1 MNHSHTLTLTTLLLA
16 PLAALPAADAP
27 AKQPNILVIVTD
39 DQGYGEL
46 SCHGNPVLRTPHLD
60 RLYDESVRFTDFHVA
75 PMCTPTRGQLMTGV
89 DALRNLAMNVSSG
102 RTLLRRDLPTM
113 ADLFGTAGYATGIFG
128 KWHLGDNYPYR
139 PQDRGFHETLWYPSS
154 HIGSA
159 PDFWDNDYF
168 DDTYWHN
175 GRRRPLAG
183 YTTDVFFR
191 EAMRWMREQALS
203 GKRFLCYLPTA
214 APHAPHFIPASY
226 REAMAA
232 VVAKANLPEL
242 EPAVREQLTRYFA
255 MIANIDENMGR
266 LDAFLRETDLRDN
279 TVVVFLSDN
288 GSTFGPRYFNAGMK
302 GGKVTLWEGGHRV
315 PCFIRWPAG
324 GLRTAGDV
332 TGLTEVQDLLPTLLD
347 LAGVKAP
354 PTAKFDG
361 ISLAGVLRGTS
372 EPPADRALVVQFS
385 RMNHPEPERGDACVL
400 WQRWRLVQDK
410 ELYDLAADPAQER
423 NVIAEHPDIA
433 ARLRAH
439 YAPWWETVAPRL
451 NDPQRVVIGHDAEPF
466 SLLSPC
472 EWRDVFFDQ
481 SAQVRRGEHKNGAW
495 YLEVAR
501 TGEYEFELRRWPR
514 ECEAPLRDGLPA
526 RKIADGEFPD
536 GTNLPIAKARLKIAG
551 VDRTVNTTAADV
563 SATFRVPLRAGPAQ
577 LQTWFADD
585 RGRELGGAYYVYAQ
599 RLQTSPPVK
608 LILDTDMSGD
618 ADDAG
623 TLALLHALADRGECE
638 LLATVV
644 NRADLAK
651 ASAAAVDAIN
661 TYYGRPNIPI
671 GTDKVGPTALQRT
684 SLYTPGLR
692 DEFPNDVGPDDQAPA
707 ALDVYRRVLAA
718 QPDGSVTVCSVG
730 ALSNLAEL
738 WRQEPALVR
747 GKIRRV
753 IVMGGQFPP
762 AAKPETNI
770 ATHPAAARLVAAEWP
785 TEIAWQGFEVGNSV
799 ITGAALKR
807 TPACNPVRRAFELR
821 LFGKRPSIEG
831 GQPSYDQAAAFYAV
845 RGTNPELWS
854 EERGGR
860 VVIDQTGFSR
870 WVADAASP
878 HVMVTRVCAS
888 ELLARQIEAL
898 MVAPPEKSNPGKIQN
913 NHPVRQKGTGSFGAK
928 NPTGRSGKRV
938 LPPFGEGAFTMTPA
952 FAMFAAI
959 VALSWGSTWAQ
970 DAAPDIVLADFE
982 GKTCMNLLVAGK
994 IVRTAVGPNSSPGG
1008 SEELAPASWDIAELA
1023 GKTAQ
1028 IQIVDHAPGGWGH
1041 INVDQIVLSDKPTAA
1056 VVKLVARERG
1066 SNKP

>member
-75 PMCTPTRGQLMTGV
+75 PMCTPTRGQLLTGV

-232 VVAKANLPEL
+232 VVAKANLPKL

-266 LDAFLRETDLRDN
+266 IDAFLRETDLRDN

-324 GLRTAGDV
+324 ELRTAGDV

-354 PTAKFDG
+354 STAEFDG

-423 NVIAEHPDIA
+423 ATPFGPQPDHAVTPKMLGHRLPAPPVRRRQAEMALEGAAEGRFGFIAGLVGDAFQGHVPGFQMLRRTLQAPDRQVVHGRHVQVMLEARRQHRTRHTHLARQALHAPVVQRRRVQPFEGGADHRVVERGEPAHFVRGQALHVLAQDLHEHQLGQARQHGAA
-433 ARLRAH
+433 ARVGAGGLAGGVADGAGQPVVDRGAAGAH
-439 YAPWWETVAPRL
+439 RHQRRQMAQQGMEQQLVAL
-451 NDPQRVVIGHDAEPF
+451 QEAADNLGAAAGAAQLDPQDVGPGQWRQQLLGRDAGRRVASMQDVAVAIGQQHGIARLQPDRLGVLQLQPAAASGDDVERDDVLAEKRQQMGQLAGIGRDHGPGFAHHDAEQHHAG
-466 SLLSPC
+466 
-472 EWRDVFFDQ
+472 EVH
-481 SAQVRRGEHKNGAW
+481 AAEQVRQQIRRG
-495 YLEVAR
+495 LAR
-501 TGEYEFELRRWPR
+501 RFGHDSLRF
-514 ECEAPLRDGLPA
+514 GH
-526 RKIADGEFPD
+526 G
-536 GTNLPIAKARLKIAG
+536 
-551 VDRTVNTTAADV
+551 
-563 SATFRVPLRAGPAQ
+563 
-577 LQTWFADD
+577 
-585 RGRELGGAYYVYAQ
+585 
-599 RLQTSPPVK
+599 
-608 LILDTDMSGD
+608 
-618 ADDAG
+618 
-623 TLALLHALADRGECE
+623 LALPYC
-638 LLATVV
+638 
-644 NRADLAK
+644 
-651 ASAAAVDAIN
+651 
-661 TYYGRPNIPI
+661 
-671 GTDKVGPTALQRT
+671 
-684 SLYTPGLR
+684 
-692 DEFPNDVGPDDQAPA
+692 
-707 ALDVYRRVLAA
+707 
-718 QPDGSVTVCSVG
+718 
-730 ALSNLAEL
+730 
-738 WRQEPALVR
+738 
-747 GKIRRV
+747 
-753 IVMGGQFPP
+753 
-762 AAKPETNI
+762 
-770 ATHPAAARLVAAEWP
+770 
-785 TEIAWQGFEVGNSV
+785 
-799 ITGAALKR
+799 
-807 TPACNPVRRAFELR
+807 
-821 LFGKRPSIEG
+821 
-831 GQPSYDQAAAFYAV
+831 
-845 RGTNPELWS
+845 
-854 EERGGR
+854 
-860 VVIDQTGFSR
+860 
-870 WVADAASP
+870 
-878 HVMVTRVCAS
+878 
-888 ELLARQIEAL
+888 
-898 MVAPPEKSNPGKIQN
+898 
-913 NHPVRQKGTGSFGAK
+913 
-928 NPTGRSGKRV
+928 
-938 LPPFGEGAFTMTPA
+938 
-952 FAMFAAI
+952 
-959 VALSWGSTWAQ
+959 
-970 DAAPDIVLADFE
+970 
-982 GKTCMNLLVAGK
+982 
-994 IVRTAVGPNSSPGG
+994 
-1008 SEELAPASWDIAELA
+1008 
-1023 GKTAQ
+1023 
-1028 IQIVDHAPGGWGH
+1028 
-1041 INVDQIVLSDKPTAA
+1041 
-1056 VVKLVARERG
+1056 
-1066 SNKP
+1066 